1 MSEKHLKLVLDTST
15 IISAFFWDG
24 NEAELLREIEKR
36 NVKLYISK
44 EILDEIADVIIRPK
58 FRQVMLQANLTP
70 EQILEKI
77 ISISQVVITNKIKID
92 VCRDKK
98 DNKFLECA
106 EIAKADYIVSGDE
119 YLLTLKSYNNIQI
132 VRTSQILRLY
142 KKAKIAP

>member
-58 FRQVMLQANLTP
+58 FRHVMLKANLTP

-77 ISISQVVITNKIKID
+77 ISISQVVITTKIQID
-92 VCRDKK
+92 ICKDKK

-106 EIAKADYIVSGDE
+106 EIAKVDYIVSGDDD
-119 YLLTLKSYNNIQI
+119 LLTLKSYNNIQI
-132 VRTSQILRLY
+132 VRTSQILKL
-142 KKAKIAP
+142 I